1 MKILEIKPVGMPE
14 AKKIMSS
21 YENRK
26 DLSYEQKI
34 ALEYLRKFT
43 KLSYEKSKKFLEEI
57 SNVLRMSPETAIQI
71 LNILPKT
78 PDEVRLI
85 FAKERFS
92 LKEEEIKKILEIV
105 KKYS

>member
-1 MKILEIKPVGMPE
+1 MKILEVKPIGMSE
-14 AKKIMSS
+14 AKKIMDK
-21 YENRK
+21 YKDRK
-26 DLSYEQKI
+26 DLTYEQKI

-43 KLSYEKSKKFLEEI
+43 KLDYDKSKKLLEEV
-57 SNVLRMSPETAIQI
+57 SGVLRMSPETAIQI

-78 PDEVRLI
+78 PDEVRLL